1 MIKYAPIDN
10 NPLNIGLSNYNLL
23 SSTIAI
29 LDINHLKAPSRV
41 NKR

>member
-1 MIKYAPIDN
+1 M
-10 NPLNIGLSNYNLL
+10 PLSITIRQILWLSNYNLL

-29 LDINHLKAPSRV
+29 LDINHLKALLKV